1 MLRPQKP
8 KTRNGTLLL
17 SFPCLLAAFL
27 LFPNWAI
34 ADVGMTDLIVRDR
47 ILHTHPDELTEE
59 ALPIV
64 HDCPQVAATIRAEDM
79 TEDELTTACIVLKKT
94 EDHYHTKLGTDPA
107 NPVMD
112 WHDTVEILMFS
123 RRENMNEYYAAAFG
137 RELTAAGVYAG
148 WTENEEV
155 RPWIILSF
163 SRSRFEEISQQYLV
177 DPAENDAW
185 SLLKHEYI
193 HHLDSTYHQN
203 ASCVHLEGVAE
214 YFSSFTDNMKVP
226 TYIYWLRLIGNGS
239 DLPSLP
245 SAWNYQGL
253 VGAGINPVDAN
264 YGWGY
269 LTVRFLFEEHPQV
282 MLDLYGIASRISRY
296 DDCWRLRAEYA
307 SETFPALAEDFE
319 RWLREFVAI
328 KSAQQIGPIT
338 LFLAS
343 DENGNPLYH
352 PLHQTLA
359 DSGPPE
365 DYAGF
370 RILRTFSYFQSSSQD
385 NLAVSVSFSDSA
397 IENIV
402 DIYANWSKVSLYAVG
417 TGAVEVTLTVTA
429 PDGNSTQQTFV
440 VTVVNDLQ
448 SKEVV
453 VRDPLSIEENYLSVD
468 LSTYFTGPALKDV
481 EFVAASSNPDV
492 APVSLD
498 GGRLVI
504 TASSVGE
511 AQITVRGDYLGRV
524 EERTFTIS
532 VTDECPRWL
541 CRGTL
546 TGWRSALLP
555 TADTSDTRTTGR
567 R

>member
-8 KTRNGTLLL
+8 KTRSGTLLL
-17 SFPCLLAAFL
+17 SFPCLLAAVL

-47 ILHTHPDELTEE
+47 ILHTHPDELTEK

-107 NPVMD
+107 NPVMG

-123 RRENMNEYYAAAFG
+123 KRENMKEYYAAAFG
-137 RELTAAGVYAG
+137 RELTATGVYAG

-155 RPWIILSF
+155 RPWMILSF
-163 SRSRFEEISQQYLV
+163 SRSRFEEISQQYFV
-177 DPAENDAW
+177 DPTENGAW

-193 HHLDSTYHQN
+193 HHLDSTHHQN

-214 YFSSFTDNMKVP
+214 YFAAFTDNTDVP
-226 TYIYWLRLIGNGS
+226 NYGYWLRLIGNGS

-245 SAWNYQGL
+245 SAWDYLGL
-253 VGAGINPVDAN
+253 VDAGINRVDAQ

-269 LTVRFLFEEHPQV
+269 LTVRFFFEEHPQV
-282 MLDLYGIASRISRY
+282 MLDLYDIASRISRY

-307 SETFPALAEDFE
+307 SETFPPLAEDFE
-319 RWLREFVAI
+319 RWLKEFVAI
-328 KSAQQIGPIT
+328 KSVRQIEPII

-352 PLHQTLA
+352 PLLA
-359 DSGPPE
+359 DNEPPE

-385 NLAVSVSFSDSA
+385 DFTVSVSFSDSA
-397 IENIV
+397 IENII

-417 TGAVEVTLTVTA
+417 TGAVEVTLTVST
-429 PDGNSTQQTFV
+429 PDGNRAQQTFA

-453 VRDPLSIEENYLSVD
+453 VRDPLSIEEDYLSVD
-468 LSTYFTGPALKDV
+468 LSMYFTGPALEDV

-504 TASSVGE
+504 TAGSAGE

-532 VTDECPRWL
+532 VTDECPQWL

-546 TGWRSALLP
+546 TGWRTALLP
-555 TADTSDTRTTGR
+555 TADTSDTQTTGR

>member
-1 MLRPQKP
+1 MSRPQKP
-8 KTRNGTLLL
+8 RSQKRYP
-17 SFPCLLAAFL
+17 FAIIPCLLAAVL

-34 ADVGMTDLIVRDR
+34 ADVGMTDLIMRDR

-107 NPVMD
+107 NPVMG

-123 RRENMNEYYAAAFG
+123 KRENMNEYYAAAFG
-137 RELTAAGVYAG
+137 RELTASGVYAG

-155 RPWIILSF
+155 RPWMILSF
-163 SRSRFEEISQQYLV
+163 SRSRFEEIRQQYFV
-177 DPAENDAW
+177 DPTENGAW
-185 SLLKHEYI
+185 YLLKHEYI
-193 HHLDSTYHQN
+193 HHLDSTHHQN
-203 ASCVHLEGVAE
+203 ASCVHLEGIAE
-214 YFSSFTDNMKVP
+214 YFAAFTDNTDVP
-226 TYIYWLRLIGNGS
+226 NYGHWLRLIGNGS

-245 SAWNYQGL
+245 SAWDYLGL
-253 VGAGINPVDAN
+253 IDAGINRVDAQ

-269 LTVRFLFEEHPQV
+269 LTVRFFFEEHPQV
-282 MLDLYGIASRISRY
+282 MLDLYDIASRISRY

-307 SETFPALAEDFE
+307 SEAFPPLAEDFE
-319 RWLREFVAI
+319 RWLKEFVAI
-328 KSAQQIGPIT
+328 KSVQQIEPIT

-343 DENGNPLYH
+343 DENGNALYH
-352 PLHQTLA
+352 PLLA
-359 DSGPPE
+359 DNEPPE

-370 RILRTFSYFQSSSQD
+370 RILRTLSYFQSSSQD
-385 NLAVSVSFSDSA
+385 YFTVSVSFSDSA

-417 TGAVEVTLTVTA
+417 TGAVEVTLTVTT
-429 PDGNSTQQTFV
+429 PDGNSAQQTFV

-448 SKEVV
+448 SKEVI
-453 VRDPLSIEENYLSVD
+453 VRDPLSIEEDYLSVD
-468 LSTYFTGPALKDV
+468 LSTYFTGPALEDV

-504 TASSVGE
+504 TASSAGE

-532 VTDECPRWL
+532 VTDECPQWL

-546 TGWRSALLP
+546 TGWRTALLP
-555 TADTSDTRTTGR
+555 TAETSDTQTSGR

>member
-1 MLRPQKP
+1 MSRPQKP
-8 KTRNGTLLL
+8 RSQKIGPFAIIPR
-17 SFPCLLAAFL
+17 LLAAVL
-27 LFPNWAI
+27 LLPNWAV
-34 ADVGMTDLIVRDR
+34 ADVRMTDLIVRDR

-79 TEDELTTACIVLKKT
+79 TEDELATACIVLNRT

-112 WHDTVEILMFS
+112 WNDTLEILMFS

-148 WTENEEV
+148 WTEKEEV
-155 RPWIILSF
+155 RPWMILSF
-163 SRSRFEEISQQYLV
+163 SRSRFEEISQAYFV

-185 SLLKHEYI
+185 NLLKHEYI
-193 HHLDSTYHQN
+193 HHLDSTHHQN

-214 YFSSFTDNMKVP
+214 YFAAFTDNTDVP
-226 TYIYWLRLIGNGS
+226 NYGYWLRLIGNGS
-239 DLPSLP
+239 NLPSLL
-245 SAWNYQGL
+245 SAWNYPSL
-253 VGAGINPVDAN
+253 VDAGINPVDAN

-269 LTVRFLFEEHPQV
+269 LTVRFFFEEHPQV
-282 MLDLYGIASRISRY
+282 MLDLYDIASRISRH
-296 DDCWRLRAEYA
+296 DDCWRLRAVYA
-307 SETFPALAEDFE
+307 SEAFPSLAEDFE
-319 RWLREFVAI
+319 RWLKEFVAI
-328 KSAQQIGPIT
+328 KSVQQIEPIT

-359 DSGPPE
+359 DKWPPE

-385 NLAVSVSFSDSA
+385 DFTVSVSFSDSA
-397 IENIV
+397 IENVV

-417 TGAVEVTLTVTA
+417 TGAVEVTLTVTT
-429 PDGNSTQQTFV
+429 PDGNSAQQTFM

-453 VRDPLSIEENYLSVD
+453 VRDPLSIEEDYLSVD
-468 LSTYFTGPALKDV
+468 LSMYFTGPALEDV
-481 EFVAASSNPDV
+481 EFFAASSNPDV

-555 TADTSDTRTTGR
+555 TAETSDTQTTGR